1 MATIAIAAKRKQRF
15 WGPVWPRLD
24 VSARGSNK
32 IRQSKKQVHRNNK
45 AIANKSNKSNN
56 TTTTTTTTTNDN
68 NDNNNNNSNDANT
81 SQPGTRPGPRGGRP
95 PPRLDGGGPD
105 IIVT

>member
-56 TTTTTTTTTNDN
+56 TTTTTNDN